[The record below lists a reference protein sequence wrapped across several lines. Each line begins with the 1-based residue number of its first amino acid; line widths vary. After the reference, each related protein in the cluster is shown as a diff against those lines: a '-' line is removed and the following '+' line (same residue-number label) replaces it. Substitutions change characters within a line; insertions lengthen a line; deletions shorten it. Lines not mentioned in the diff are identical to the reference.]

1 MDTSLHSPAA
11 APLLSLSGVTAH
23 YGRNEALHDVTLDV
37 SDSEV
42 VALLGANGAGKTT
55 LLNVI
60 SGFLAPSAG
69 TIRLRGQ
76 SIAGKKPYQVFRDG
90 VVQVSQARDLFPAMT
105 VKDNLALG
113 AVTRSD
119 DTRVDLR
126 RVLDYFPRLQER
138 TQQRVGTLSGG
149 EQQMV
154 AIGRA
159 LMGRPK
165 ILLLD
170 EPSGGLAPLFVR
182 EIGRIMG
189 TLKEGGTTMFIVE
202 QNIALALSVADRY
215 YMLRGG
221 ELVRSGVPAELGT
234 DYTDVARS
242 YYL

>member
-1 MDTSLHSPAA
+1 MDTSSQNTHAA
-11 APLLSLSGVTAH
+11 SLLSLSGVTAH
-23 YGRNEALHDVTLDV
+23 YGRSQALRDVTLDV

-60 SGFLAPSAG
+60 SGFMAPTAG

-76 SIAGKKPYQVFRDG
+76 SIAGRKPYQVFRDG
-90 VVQVSQARDLFPAMT
+90 VVQVSQSRDLFPAMT
-105 VKDNLALG
+105 VHENLALG

-119 DTRVDLR
+119 DTSADMQ
-126 RVLDYFPRLQER
+126 RVLQYFPRLQER
-138 TQQRVGTLSGG
+138 TKQRVGTLSGG

-170 EPSGGLAPLFVR
+170 EPSGGLAPLFVQ
-182 EIGRIMG
+182 EIGRIMHA
-189 TLKEGGTTMFIVE
+189 LKEGGTTMFIVE
-202 QNIALALSVADRY
+202 QNIALALSVTDRY

-234 DYTDVARS
+234 DYADVARS